1 MMILERIANET
12 GVLQDD
18 IWKIVLTASYRY
30 KTYRI
35 RKRTHGNRVI
45 DHPTPDLKF
54 LQRWLNRNIFESL
67 PVHENAFAYRRGIGI
82 ADNARSHATNNY
94 LLKIDFADFF
104 PSLKDNDVR
113 LVLEREAA
121 EQLPT
126 LTETDIDTIL
136 HIVCKHG
143 ALTIGAPSSP
153 ILSNTILF
161 DFDCFVTEL
170 CQANHVAYSRY
181 ADDLFLSTD
190 RPNQLTDILE
200 AIRTDL
206 RNMVSPRLTINEDKT
221 VFTSKKRRRVAA
233 GLVLTSD
240 GCLSI
245 GRKKKRSIR
254 TLIHLYSTGML
265 PPDDISYLRGYLA
278 FVNSVEP
285 NFLRRVRQKYGDE
298 TINSLL
304 SSEPT
309 VRKTYGTRK

>member
-1 MMILERIANET
+1 MILKRIENET
-12 GVLQDD
+12 GVPQDD
-18 IWKIVLTASYRY
+18 IRKIVLTANYRY

-35 RKRTHGNRVI
+35 RKRTHGSRVI

-54 LQRWLNRNIFESL
+54 LQRWLNRNIFRFL
-67 PVHENAFAYRRGIGI
+67 LVHKNALGYRRGISI
-82 ADNARSHATNNY
+82 ADNAKLHRANNY
-94 LLKIDFADFF
+94 LLKIDFSDFF
-104 PSLKDNDVR
+104 PSLKDSDVK
-113 LVLEREAA
+113 LILERQAA
-121 EQLPT
+121 EQMPALI
-126 LTETDIDTIL
+126 ESDIDTIL

-143 ALTIGAPSSP
+143 ALSIGAPSSP
-153 ILSNTILF
+153 ILSNAILF
-161 DFDCFVTEL
+161 DFDCCVTEL

-190 RPNQLTDILE
+190 QPNQLADILK

-206 RNMVSPRLTINEDKT
+206 RNRSSPRLTINEDKT

-233 GLVLTSD
+233 GLVLTSE
-240 GCLSI
+240 GRLSI
-245 GRKKKRSIR
+245 GRNKKRSIR

-285 NFLRRVRQKYGDE
+285 VFLKRVRQKYGDK
-298 TINSLL
+298 TINDLL

-309 VRKTYGTRK
+309 VRKTY

>member
-82 ADNARSHATNNY
+82 ADNARPHATNNY

-113 LVLEREAA
+113 SVLERQAA
-121 EQLPT
+121 KQLPT

-153 ILSNTILF
+153 ILSNAILF

-200 AIRTDL
+200 AVRTDL

-309 VRKTYGTRK
+309 VRKTYGARK